1 MAQKNPLRMLAI
13 FSDVN
18 DKTLNKLLNEKSDV
32 MSLVNIPKGTII
44 YEEGE
49 EATWLYFMYTGRVVL
64 TLEDENGL
72 VVELTR
78 LQQLGSSFGNEML
91 VQKGAKYDSTA
102 CTLEDSVV
110 IKLAGN
116 KFEKLKSLVPKVA
129 AQLQRISQ
137 DRATIKTISERI
149 PTFRNMSEQKQ
160 HQMSVIS
167 QFVKFSPGDV
177 IFTQDGNSERPSFY
191 IVTKGTV
198 EVVINGKKVESVR
211 EVCPGDVIFTQN
223 SSVQDGN
230 SERPSFY
237 IVTKGTVEV
246 VINGKKVKDINAGDY
261 FGEVGLVSNKPH
273 SATIRVSDK
282 GEEVY
287 CLMIG
292 NSDFKELFVDAPTVL
307 AEFTLRAFGE
317 DVDFQ
322 DFIKVP
328 KARESFLEYC
338 ETEFAGENID
348 YLTAVEKLERIN
360 KKRMR
365 KSVLRSLNVSI
376 EGMKSMKK
384 KLCEKQAKYIMEN
397 WVLDDSPHP
406 VSMEGRIQQTLIERY
421 KKNDFSFDMFEPS
434 KELVYSILETDNFE
448 RYKKKPEFKEVL
460 RTIGEYR

>member
-167 QFVKFSPGDV
+167 QFVKFS
-177 IFTQDGNSERPSFY
+177 
-191 IVTKGTV
+191 
-198 EVVINGKKVESVR
+198 
-211 EVCPGDVIFTQN
+211 PGDVIFTQN

>member
-177 IFTQDGNSERPSFY
+177 IFT
-191 IVTKGTV
+191 
-198 EVVINGKKVESVR
+198 
-211 EVCPGDVIFTQN
+211 
-223 SSVQDGN
+223 QDGN

>member
-1 MAQKNPLRMLAI
+1 MLAI

-177 IFTQDGNSERPSFY
+177 IFT
-191 IVTKGTV
+191 
-198 EVVINGKKVESVR
+198 
-211 EVCPGDVIFTQN
+211 
-223 SSVQDGN
+223 QDGN